1 MAEGRKMALI
11 PIEMLDQMKK
21 ANLTP
26 LTQPNKDRVVKEM
39 AEMSS
44 LLRDEGL
51 PDSLKASRY
60 SEKLKDYS
68 TFANKL
74 IEPTVQKQQQSSPSV
89 HPQQDMFA
97 SLPTTYR
104 APANVL
110 MRELEKYPHMIQWN
124 PTTHEVSVKGQTL
137 KGSNVVD
144 LISDVMRTRKTAKV
158 PIHGSSF
165 LKTLADL
172 NLPESFVKNKY
183 RISQFRSYKRSADG
197 DKIDD
202 DDNGE
207 TSFRRRQ
214 VAKARKQLEASGSR
228 RFNGTKRFRTSTH
241 KWYPI

>member
-11 PIEMLDQMKK
+11 PIEMLDQAKK

-60 SEKLKDYS
+60 SKKLKDYS

-89 HPQQDMFA
+89 HPQQDKFA

-110 MRELEKYPHMIQWN
+110 MNELEKYPHMIQWN
-124 PTTHEVSVKGQTL
+124 LHHS
-137 KGSNVVD
+137 
-144 LISDVMRTRKTAKV
+144 
-158 PIHGSSF
+158 
-165 LKTLADL
+165 
-172 NLPESFVKNKY
+172 
-183 RISQFRSYKRSADG
+183 
-197 DKIDD
+197 
-202 DDNGE
+202 
-207 TSFRRRQ
+207 
-214 VAKARKQLEASGSR
+214 
-228 RFNGTKRFRTSTH
+228 
-241 KWYPI
+241 

>member
-26 LTQPNKDRVVKEM
+26 LTQPNKDRDVKEM

-44 LLRDEGL
+44 LLRDECL
-51 PDSLKASRY
+51 TESLKASRY

-74 IEPTVQKQQQSSPSV
+74 IEPTVLQHSTHSPAV

-110 MRELEKYPHMIQWN
+110 MREL
-124 PTTHEVSVKGQTL
+124 
-137 KGSNVVD
+137 
-144 LISDVMRTRKTAKV
+144 
-158 PIHGSSF
+158 
-165 LKTLADL
+165 
-172 NLPESFVKNKY
+172 
-183 RISQFRSYKRSADG
+183 
-197 DKIDD
+197 
-202 DDNGE
+202 
-207 TSFRRRQ
+207 
-214 VAKARKQLEASGSR
+214 
-228 RFNGTKRFRTSTH
+228 
-241 KWYPI
+241 